1 MGIDPYNEIGNRL
14 RIRRKFSCRC
24 NISRRADKASA
35 PASKQEC
42 AYGFAANFHRSI
54 ERLVSILKKWQKSLI
69 LVLAFAVAILGSAIV
84 TMQLTRRE
92 QTPVEAKTAE
102 IGAYL
107 DRFFIDDYDE
117 EKLADAAASAMVEA
131 TGDRWSYYLTAE
143 EKSSYDEQM
152 RNAYVGIGVT
162 ITAQEEL
169 GGMRIEAVTADGP
182 AEEAGLLTGDII
194 TEVEGEKTLDL
205 GMTGTRTK
213 VRGEAGT
220 FVTLTILRGE
230 ESFPVSVERRS
241 IQTPVATYEMLDGQI
256 GYIKIANFDTRCAE
270 ETNAAMDE
278 LIAQDAKALI
288 FDVRNNGGGY
298 KNELVKV
305 LDKILPEGILFQSED
320 YQGSKQIDRSDA
332 DCIDL
337 PMAVLVNQDSYSAA
351 EFFAAAIQEY
361 DWGTVVGTKT
371 VGKGNFQTAFTLSD
385 GSMLNL
391 SIGKYYTPQGR
402 SLTDTGVIPDI
413 EITLS
418 DEDDAKLYYGQLE
431 KADDAQ
437 LQAAIREITQKLS

>member
-1 MGIDPYNEIGNRL
+1 M
-14 RIRRKFSCRC
+14 
-24 NISRRADKASA
+24 
-35 PASKQEC
+35 
-42 AYGFAANFHRSI
+42 
-54 ERLVSILKKWQKSLI
+54 SILKKWQKSLI

-84 TMQLTRRE
+84 TMQLTYRE
-92 QTPVEAKTAE
+92 QTPAEAKTAE

-152 RNAYVGIGVT
+152 QNAYVGIGVT
-162 ITAQEEL
+162 IPAQKEL

-213 VRGEAGT
+213 VRGEEGT

-402 SLTDTGVIPDI
+402 SLTDTGITPDV
-413 EITLS
+413 EIALS
-418 DEDDAKLYYGQLE
+418 DEDGAKLYYGQLE

>member
-1 MGIDPYNEIGNRL
+1 M
-14 RIRRKFSCRC
+14 
-24 NISRRADKASA
+24 
-35 PASKQEC
+35 
-42 AYGFAANFHRSI
+42 
-54 ERLVSILKKWQKSLI
+54 SILKKWQKSLI

-84 TMQLTRRE
+84 TMQLTYRE
-92 QTPVEAKTAE
+92 QTPAEAKTAE

-152 RNAYVGIGVT
+152 QNAYVGIGVT

-169 GGMRIEAVTADGP
+169 GGMRIEAVTAGGP

-213 VRGEAGT
+213 VRGEEGT

-351 EFFAAAIQEY
+351 EFFAAAIQEC

-402 SLTDTGVIPDI
+402 SLTDTGITPDV
-413 EITLS
+413 EIALS
-418 DEDDAKLYYGQLE
+418 DEDGAKLYYGQLE

>member
-1 MGIDPYNEIGNRL
+1 MP
-14 RIRRKFSCRC
+14 
-24 NISRRADKASA
+24 
-35 PASKQEC
+35 
-42 AYGFAANFHRSI
+42 
-54 ERLVSILKKWQKSLI
+54 ILKKWQKSLI

-92 QTPVEAKTAE
+92 QTPAEAKTAE

-107 DRFFIDDYDE
+107 DRFFIDEYDE
-117 EKLADAAASAMVEA
+117 DALADAAASAMVEA

-152 RNAYVGIGVT
+152 QNAYVGIGVT
-162 ITAQEEL
+162 ITVQEEL
-169 GGMRIEAVTADGP
+169 GGMRIEAVTAGGP
-182 AEEAGLLTGDII
+182 AEEAGLLAGDII

-205 GMTGTRTK
+205 GMTGTRTR
-213 VRGEAGT
+213 VRGEEGT

-230 ESFPVSVERRS
+230 ERFSVSVERRS
-241 IQTPVATYEMLDGQI
+241 IQTPVAAYELLDGQI
-256 GYIKIANFDTRCAE
+256 GYIKIANFDSRCAE
-270 ETNAAMDE
+270 ETNAAMDA
-278 LIAQDAKALI
+278 LIAQGAKALI
-288 FDVRNNGGGY
+288 FDVRYNGGGY
-298 KNELVKV
+298 KDEMVKV

-320 YQGSKQIDRSDA
+320 YRGAKQTDRSDES
-332 DCIDL
+332 CIDL

-402 SLTDTGVIPDI
+402 SLTDTGVTPDV
-413 EITLS
+413 EIALS
-418 DEDDAKLYYGQLE
+418 DENGAKLYYGQLE

>member
-1 MGIDPYNEIGNRL
+1 M
-14 RIRRKFSCRC
+14 
-24 NISRRADKASA
+24 
-35 PASKQEC
+35 
-42 AYGFAANFHRSI
+42 
-54 ERLVSILKKWQKSLI
+54 KKWQKSLI

-152 RNAYVGIGVT
+152 QNAYVGIGVT

-182 AEEAGLLTGDII
+182 AEKAGLLTGDII

-213 VRGEAGT
+213 VRGEEGT

-402 SLTDTGVIPDI
+402 SLTDTGITPDV
-413 EITLS
+413 EIALS
-418 DEDDAKLYYGQLE
+418 DEDGAKLYYGQLE

>member
-1 MGIDPYNEIGNRL
+1 M
-14 RIRRKFSCRC
+14 
-24 NISRRADKASA
+24 
-35 PASKQEC
+35 
-42 AYGFAANFHRSI
+42 
-54 ERLVSILKKWQKSLI
+54 SILKKWQKSLI

-84 TMQLTRRE
+84 IMQLTYRE
-92 QTPVEAKTAE
+92 QTPAEAKTAE

-107 DRFFIDDYDE
+107 DRFFIDEYDE
-117 EKLADAAASAMVEA
+117 DALADAAASAMVEA

-152 RNAYVGIGVT
+152 QNAYVGIGVT

-213 VRGEAGT
+213 VRGEEGT

-288 FDVRNNGGGY
+288 FDVRYNSGGY

-402 SLTDTGVIPDI
+402 SLTDTGVTPDV
-413 EITLS
+413 EIALS
-418 DEDDAKLYYGQLE
+418 DEDGAKLYYGQLE

>member
-1 MGIDPYNEIGNRL
+1 
-14 RIRRKFSCRC
+14 
-24 NISRRADKASA
+24 
-35 PASKQEC
+35 
-42 AYGFAANFHRSI
+42 
-54 ERLVSILKKWQKSLI
+54 
-69 LVLAFAVAILGSAIV
+69 
-84 TMQLTRRE
+84 
-92 QTPVEAKTAE
+92 
-102 IGAYL
+102 
-107 DRFFIDDYDE
+107 
-117 EKLADAAASAMVEA
+117 MVEA

-162 ITAQEEL
+162 ITAQEAL
-169 GGMRIEAVTADGP
+169 GGMRIEAVTAGGP
-182 AEEAGLLTGDII
+182 AEEAGILVGDII

-213 VRGEAGT
+213 VRGEEGT

-230 ESFPVSVERRS
+230 ESFPLSVERRS
-241 IQTPVATYEMLDGQI
+241 IQTPVATYEMLNGQI
-256 GYIKIANFDTRCAE
+256 GYLKIANFDSRCAE

-278 LIAQDAKALI
+278 LIAQGAQALI
-288 FDVRNNGGGY
+288 FDVRYNGGGY
-298 KNELVKV
+298 KDELVKV

-320 YQGSKQIDRSDA
+320 YKGTTQTDRSDA
-332 DCIDL
+332 ACIKL

-361 DWGTVVGTKT
+361 NWGTVVGTKT

-402 SLTDTGVIPDI
+402 SLTDTGIIPDI

>member
-1 MGIDPYNEIGNRL
+1 M
-14 RIRRKFSCRC
+14 
-24 NISRRADKASA
+24 
-35 PASKQEC
+35 
-42 AYGFAANFHRSI
+42 
-54 ERLVSILKKWQKSLI
+54 SILKKWQKSLI

-84 TMQLTRRE
+84 TMQLTYRE
-92 QTPVEAKTAE
+92 QTPAEAKTAE

-152 RNAYVGIGVT
+152 QNAYVGIGVT
-162 ITAQEEL
+162 ITAQKEL

-213 VRGEAGT
+213 VRGEEGT

-351 EFFAAAIQEY
+351 EFFATAIQEY

-402 SLTDTGVIPDI
+402 SLTDTGITPDV
-413 EITLS
+413 EIALS
-418 DEDDAKLYYGQLE
+418 DEDGAKLYYGQLE

>member
-1 MGIDPYNEIGNRL
+1 M
-14 RIRRKFSCRC
+14 
-24 NISRRADKASA
+24 
-35 PASKQEC
+35 
-42 AYGFAANFHRSI
+42 
-54 ERLVSILKKWQKSLI
+54 SILKKWQKSLI

-92 QTPVEAKTAE
+92 QTPAEAKTAE

-162 ITAQEEL
+162 ITAQKEL

-213 VRGEAGT
+213 VRGEEGT

-402 SLTDTGVIPDI
+402 SLTDTGITPDV
-413 EITLS
+413 EIALS
-418 DEDDAKLYYGQLE
+418 DEDGAKLYYGQLE

>member
-1 MGIDPYNEIGNRL
+1 
-14 RIRRKFSCRC
+14 
-24 NISRRADKASA
+24 
-35 PASKQEC
+35 
-42 AYGFAANFHRSI
+42 
-54 ERLVSILKKWQKSLI
+54 VSILKKWQKSLI

-402 SLTDTGVIPDI
+402 SLTDTGITPDV
-413 EITLS
+413 EIALS
-418 DEDDAKLYYGQLE
+418 DEDGAKLYYGQLE

>member
-1 MGIDPYNEIGNRL
+1 M
-14 RIRRKFSCRC
+14 
-24 NISRRADKASA
+24 
-35 PASKQEC
+35 
-42 AYGFAANFHRSI
+42 
-54 ERLVSILKKWQKSLI
+54 SILKKWQKSLI

-102 IGAYL
+102 ISAYL

-152 RNAYVGIGVT
+152 QNAYVGIGVT

-213 VRGEAGT
+213 VRGEEGT

-230 ESFPVSVERRS
+230 ECFPVSVERRS

-305 LDKILPEGILFQSED
+305 LDKMLPEGILFQSED

-361 DWGTVVGTKT
+361 NWGTVVGMKT

-402 SLTDTGVIPDI
+402 SLTDTGITPDV
-413 EITLS
+413 EIALS
-418 DEDDAKLYYGQLE
+418 DEDGAKLYYGQLE

>member
-1 MGIDPYNEIGNRL
+1 M
-14 RIRRKFSCRC
+14 
-24 NISRRADKASA
+24 
-35 PASKQEC
+35 
-42 AYGFAANFHRSI
+42 
-54 ERLVSILKKWQKSLI
+54 KKWQKSLI

-84 TMQLTRRE
+84 TMQLTYRE
-92 QTPVEAKTAE
+92 QTPAEAKTAE

-152 RNAYVGIGVT
+152 QNAYVGIGVT

-169 GGMRIEAVTADGP
+169 GGMRIEAVTAGGP

-230 ESFPVSVERRS
+230 ESFPVSVGRRS

-320 YQGSKQIDRSDA
+320 YQGSKQIDRSEA

-402 SLTDTGVIPDI
+402 SLTDTGITPDV
-413 EITLS
+413 EIALS
-418 DEDDAKLYYGQLE
+418 DEDGAKLYYGQLE

>member
-1 MGIDPYNEIGNRL
+1 M
-14 RIRRKFSCRC
+14 
-24 NISRRADKASA
+24 
-35 PASKQEC
+35 
-42 AYGFAANFHRSI
+42 
-54 ERLVSILKKWQKSLI
+54 SILKKWQKSLI

-84 TMQLTRRE
+84 TMQLTYRE
-92 QTPVEAKTAE
+92 QTPAEAKTAE

-162 ITAQEEL
+162 ITVQEEL

-213 VRGEAGT
+213 VRGEEGT

-402 SLTDTGVIPDI
+402 SLTDTGITPDV
-413 EITLS
+413 EIALS
-418 DEDDAKLYYGQLE
+418 DEDGAKLYYGQLE

>member
-1 MGIDPYNEIGNRL
+1 M
-14 RIRRKFSCRC
+14 
-24 NISRRADKASA
+24 
-35 PASKQEC
+35 
-42 AYGFAANFHRSI
+42 
-54 ERLVSILKKWQKSLI
+54 SILKKWQKSLI

-84 TMQLTRRE
+84 TMQLTHRE
-92 QTPVEAKTAE
+92 QTPAEAKTAE

-152 RNAYVGIGVT
+152 QNAYVGIGVT

-169 GGMRIEAVTADGP
+169 GGMRIEAVTAGGP

-361 DWGTVVGTKT
+361 NWGTVVGMKT

-402 SLTDTGVIPDI
+402 SLTDTGITPDV
-413 EITLS
+413 EIALS
-418 DEDDAKLYYGQLE
+418 DEDGAKLYYGQLE

>member
-1 MGIDPYNEIGNRL
+1 M
-14 RIRRKFSCRC
+14 
-24 NISRRADKASA
+24 A
-35 PASKQEC
+35 
-42 AYGFAANFHRSI
+42 
-54 ERLVSILKKWQKSLI
+54 ILKKWQKSLI

-84 TMQLTRRE
+84 TMQLTYRE
-92 QTPVEAKTAE
+92 QTPAEAKTAE

-152 RNAYVGIGVT
+152 QNAYVGIGVT
-162 ITAQEEL
+162 ITAQKEL

-213 VRGEAGT
+213 VRGEEGT

-402 SLTDTGVIPDI
+402 SLTDTGITPDV
-413 EITLS
+413 EIALS
-418 DEDDAKLYYGQLE
+418 DEDGAKLYYGQLE

>member
-1 MGIDPYNEIGNRL
+1 M
-14 RIRRKFSCRC
+14 
-24 NISRRADKASA
+24 
-35 PASKQEC
+35 
-42 AYGFAANFHRSI
+42 
-54 ERLVSILKKWQKSLI
+54 SILKKWQKSLI

-84 TMQLTRRE
+84 TMQLTYRE
-92 QTPVEAKTAE
+92 QTPAEAKTAE

-152 RNAYVGIGVT
+152 QNAYVGIGVT

-169 GGMRIEAVTADGP
+169 GGMRIEAVTAGGP

-213 VRGEAGT
+213 VRGEEGT

-230 ESFPVSVERRS
+230 ESFHISVERRS
-241 IQTPVATYEMLDGQI
+241 IQTPVATYEMLNGQI
-256 GYIKIANFDTRCAE
+256 GYLKIANFDSRCAE

-402 SLTDTGVIPDI
+402 SLTDTGITPDV
-413 EITLS
+413 EIALS
-418 DEDDAKLYYGQLE
+418 DEDGAKLYYGQLE

>member
-1 MGIDPYNEIGNRL
+1 M
-14 RIRRKFSCRC
+14 
-24 NISRRADKASA
+24 
-35 PASKQEC
+35 
-42 AYGFAANFHRSI
+42 
-54 ERLVSILKKWQKSLI
+54 SILKKWQKIII
-69 LVLAFAVAILGSAIV
+69 LALAFAVAILGSAIV
-84 TMQLTRRE
+84 TMQLTYRE
-92 QTPVEAKTAE
+92 QTPAEAKTAE
-102 IGAYL
+102 ISAYL

-152 RNAYVGIGVT
+152 QNAYVGIGVT

-169 GGMRIEAVTADGP
+169 GGMRIEAVTAGGP
-182 AEEAGLLTGDII
+182 AEEAGLLAGDII

-213 VRGEAGT
+213 VRGEEGT

-305 LDKILPEGILFQSED
+305 LDKILPEGILFQSEY

-402 SLTDTGVIPDI
+402 SLTDTGITPDV
-413 EITLS
+413 EIALS
-418 DEDDAKLYYGQLE
+418 DEDGAKLYYGQLE

>member
-1 MGIDPYNEIGNRL
+1 M
-14 RIRRKFSCRC
+14 
-24 NISRRADKASA
+24 
-35 PASKQEC
+35 
-42 AYGFAANFHRSI
+42 
-54 ERLVSILKKWQKSLI
+54 KKWQKSLI

-102 IGAYL
+102 ISAYL

-152 RNAYVGIGVT
+152 QNAYVGIGVT

-205 GMTGTRTK
+205 GLTGTRTT
-213 VRGEAGT
+213 VRGEEGT

-278 LIAQDAKALI
+278 LIAQGAKALI
-288 FDVRNNGGGY
+288 FDVRYNGGGY
-298 KNELVKV
+298 KDELVKV

-320 YQGSKQIDRSDA
+320 YQGSKQIDRSEA

>member
-1 MGIDPYNEIGNRL
+1 M
-14 RIRRKFSCRC
+14 
-24 NISRRADKASA
+24 
-35 PASKQEC
+35 
-42 AYGFAANFHRSI
+42 
-54 ERLVSILKKWQKSLI
+54 KKWQKSLI

-92 QTPVEAKTAE
+92 QTPVVAKTAE

-402 SLTDTGVIPDI
+402 SLTDTGITPDV
-413 EITLS
+413 EIALS
-418 DEDDAKLYYGQLE
+418 DEDGAKLYYGQLE

>member
-1 MGIDPYNEIGNRL
+1 M
-14 RIRRKFSCRC
+14 
-24 NISRRADKASA
+24 
-35 PASKQEC
+35 
-42 AYGFAANFHRSI
+42 
-54 ERLVSILKKWQKSLI
+54 SILKKWQKSLI

-84 TMQLTRRE
+84 TMQLTYRE
-92 QTPVEAKTAE
+92 QTPAEAKTAE

-152 RNAYVGIGVT
+152 QNAYVGIGVT

-169 GGMRIEAVTADGP
+169 GGMRIEAVTAGGP

-213 VRGEAGT
+213 VRGEEGT

-298 KNELVKV
+298 KNELVKA

-402 SLTDTGVIPDI
+402 SLTDTGITPDV
-413 EITLS
+413 EIALS
-418 DEDDAKLYYGQLE
+418 DENGAKLYYGQLE

>member
-1 MGIDPYNEIGNRL
+1 ML
-14 RIRRKFSCRC
+14 L
-24 NISRRADKASA
+24 A
-35 PASKQEC
+35 
-42 AYGFAANFHRSI
+42 
-54 ERLVSILKKWQKSLI
+54 
-69 LVLAFAVAILGSAIV
+69 LAFAVAILGSSIV
-84 TMQLTRRE
+84 TIQLTQRE

-117 EKLADAAASAMVEA
+117 DALADAAASAMVAA

-152 RNAYVGIGVT
+152 QNAYVGIGVT

-169 GGMRIEAVTADGP
+169 GGMRIEAVTAGGP
-182 AEEAGLLTGDII
+182 AEEAGILVGDII
-194 TEVEGEKTLDL
+194 TEVEGEKTLEL
-205 GMTGTRTK
+205 GMAGTRAK
-213 VRGEAGT
+213 VRGEEGT
-220 FVTLTILRGE
+220 SVTLTVLRGDAR
-230 ESFPVSVERRS
+230 FPVTVERRS

-256 GYIKIANFDTRCAE
+256 GYIRIANFDSRCAE

-278 LIAQDAKALI
+278 LIAQGAKALI
-288 FDVRNNGGGY
+288 FDVRYNGGGY
-298 KNELVKV
+298 KDELVKV

-320 YQGSKQIDRSDA
+320 YKGTKQTDRSDESS
-332 DCIDL
+332 IEL

-361 DWGTVVGTKT
+361 DWGTIVGTKT

-402 SLTDTGVIPDI
+402 SLTDTGVTPDI
-413 EITLS
+413 ELALS
-418 DEDDAKLYYGQLE
+418 DENEAKLSYGRLE

-437 LQAAIREITQKLS
+437 LQAAIREISQKLS

>member
-1 MGIDPYNEIGNRL
+1 M
-14 RIRRKFSCRC
+14 
-24 NISRRADKASA
+24 
-35 PASKQEC
+35 
-42 AYGFAANFHRSI
+42 
-54 ERLVSILKKWQKSLI
+54 SILKKWQKSLI

-84 TMQLTRRE
+84 TMQLTYRE
-92 QTPVEAKTAE
+92 QTPAEAKTAE

-152 RNAYVGIGVT
+152 QNAYVGIGVT

-402 SLTDTGVIPDI
+402 SLTDTGITPDV
-413 EITLS
+413 EIALS
-418 DEDDAKLYYGQLE
+418 DEDGAKLYYGQLE

>member
-1 MGIDPYNEIGNRL
+1 M
-14 RIRRKFSCRC
+14 
-24 NISRRADKASA
+24 
-35 PASKQEC
+35 
-42 AYGFAANFHRSI
+42 
-54 ERLVSILKKWQKSLI
+54 KKWKKIVL
-69 LVLAFAVAILGSAIV
+69 LALAFAVAILGSSIV
-84 TMQLTRRE
+84 TIQLTQRE

-117 EKLADAAASAMVEA
+117 DALADAAASAMVAA

-152 RNAYVGIGVT
+152 QNAYVGIGVT

-169 GGMRIEAVTADGP
+169 GGMRIEAVTAGGP
-182 AEEAGLLTGDII
+182 AEEAGILVGDII
-194 TEVEGEKTLDL
+194 TEVEGEKTLEL
-205 GMTGTRTK
+205 GMAGTRAK
-213 VRGEAGT
+213 VRGEEGT
-220 FVTLTILRGE
+220 SVTLTVLRGE
-230 ESFPVSVERRS
+230 ARFPVTVERRS

-256 GYIKIANFDTRCAE
+256 GYIKIANFDSRCAE

-278 LIAQDAKALI
+278 LIAQGAKALI
-288 FDVRNNGGGY
+288 FDVRYNGGGY
-298 KNELVKV
+298 KDELVKV

-320 YQGSKQIDRSDA
+320 YKGTKQTDRSDESS
-332 DCIDL
+332 IEL

-361 DWGTVVGTKT
+361 NWGTVVGTKT

-402 SLTDTGVIPDI
+402 SLTDTGITPDV
-413 EITLS
+413 EIALS
-418 DEDDAKLYYGQLE
+418 DKDGAKLYYGQLE

>member
-1 MGIDPYNEIGNRL
+1 M
-14 RIRRKFSCRC
+14 
-24 NISRRADKASA
+24 
-35 PASKQEC
+35 
-42 AYGFAANFHRSI
+42 
-54 ERLVSILKKWQKSLI
+54 SILKKWQKSLI

-152 RNAYVGIGVT
+152 QNAYVGVGVT

-241 IQTPVATYEMLDGQI
+241 IQTPVATYEMLDAQI

-402 SLTDTGVIPDI
+402 SLTDTGITPDV
-413 EITLS
+413 EIALS

>member
-1 MGIDPYNEIGNRL
+1 M
-14 RIRRKFSCRC
+14 
-24 NISRRADKASA
+24 
-35 PASKQEC
+35 
-42 AYGFAANFHRSI
+42 
-54 ERLVSILKKWQKSLI
+54 SILKKWQKSLI

-152 RNAYVGIGVT
+152 QNAYVGIGVT

-169 GGMRIEAVTADGP
+169 GGMRIEAVTAGGP

-213 VRGEAGT
+213 VRGEEGT

-402 SLTDTGVIPDI
+402 SLTDTGITPDV
-413 EITLS
+413 EIALS
-418 DEDDAKLYYGQLE
+418 DEDGAKLYYGQLE

-437 LQAAIREITQKLS
+437 LQAAIRVITQKLS

>member
-1 MGIDPYNEIGNRL
+1 M
-14 RIRRKFSCRC
+14 
-24 NISRRADKASA
+24 
-35 PASKQEC
+35 
-42 AYGFAANFHRSI
+42 
-54 ERLVSILKKWQKSLI
+54 SILKKWQKSLI

-84 TMQLTRRE
+84 TMQLTYRE
-92 QTPVEAKTAE
+92 QTPAEAKTAE

-152 RNAYVGIGVT
+152 QNAYVGIGVT

-169 GGMRIEAVTADGP
+169 GGMRIEAVTAGGP

-213 VRGEAGT
+213 VRGEEGT

-385 GSMLNL
+385 GSMMNL

-402 SLTDTGVIPDI
+402 SLTDTGITPDV
-413 EITLS
+413 EIALS
-418 DEDDAKLYYGQLE
+418 DEDGAKLYYGQLE

>member
-1 MGIDPYNEIGNRL
+1 M
-14 RIRRKFSCRC
+14 
-24 NISRRADKASA
+24 
-35 PASKQEC
+35 
-42 AYGFAANFHRSI
+42 
-54 ERLVSILKKWQKSLI
+54 SILKKWQKSLI

-84 TMQLTRRE
+84 TMQLTYRE
-92 QTPVEAKTAE
+92 LTPAEAKTAE
-102 IGAYL
+102 ISAYL

-152 RNAYVGIGVT
+152 QNAYVGIGVT
-162 ITAQEEL
+162 ITAQKEL

-213 VRGEAGT
+213 VRGEEGT
-220 FVTLTILRGE
+220 FMTLTILRGE

-402 SLTDTGVIPDI
+402 SLTDTGITPDV
-413 EITLS
+413 EIALS
-418 DEDDAKLYYGQLE
+418 DEDGAKLYYGQLE

>member
-1 MGIDPYNEIGNRL
+1 M
-14 RIRRKFSCRC
+14 
-24 NISRRADKASA
+24 
-35 PASKQEC
+35 
-42 AYGFAANFHRSI
+42 
-54 ERLVSILKKWQKSLI
+54 SILKKWQKSLI

-84 TMQLTRRE
+84 TMQLTYRE
-92 QTPVEAKTAE
+92 QTPAEAKTAE

-143 EKSSYDEQM
+143 EKSGYDEQM
-152 RNAYVGIGVT
+152 QNAYVGIGVT
-162 ITAQEEL
+162 ITAQKEL

-213 VRGEAGT
+213 VRGEEGT

-402 SLTDTGVIPDI
+402 SLTDTGITPDV
-413 EITLS
+413 EIALS
-418 DEDDAKLYYGQLE
+418 DKDGAKLYYGQLE

>member
-1 MGIDPYNEIGNRL
+1 M
-14 RIRRKFSCRC
+14 
-24 NISRRADKASA
+24 
-35 PASKQEC
+35 
-42 AYGFAANFHRSI
+42 
-54 ERLVSILKKWQKSLI
+54 SILKKWQKSLI

-84 TMQLTRRE
+84 TMQLTYRE
-92 QTPVEAKTAE
+92 QTPAEAKTAE
-102 IGAYL
+102 ISAYL

-152 RNAYVGIGVT
+152 QNAYVGIGVT

-213 VRGEAGT
+213 VRGEEGT

-230 ESFPVSVERRS
+230 ESFPVSVKRRS

-402 SLTDTGVIPDI
+402 SLTDTGITPDV
-413 EITLS
+413 EIALS
-418 DEDDAKLYYGQLE
+418 DEDGAKLYYGQLE

>member
-1 MGIDPYNEIGNRL
+1 M
-14 RIRRKFSCRC
+14 
-24 NISRRADKASA
+24 
-35 PASKQEC
+35 
-42 AYGFAANFHRSI
+42 
-54 ERLVSILKKWQKSLI
+54 KKWQKSLI

-102 IGAYL
+102 ISAYL

-152 RNAYVGIGVT
+152 QNAYVGIGVA

-169 GGMRIEAVTADGP
+169 GGMRIEAVTAGGP

-213 VRGEAGT
+213 VRGEEGT

-230 ESFPVSVERRS
+230 ESFHVSVGRRS

-288 FDVRNNGGGY
+288 FDVRYNGGGY
-298 KNELVKV
+298 KDELVKV

-332 DCIDL
+332 DCSDL

-361 DWGTVVGTKT
+361 NWGTVVGTKT

>member
-1 MGIDPYNEIGNRL
+1 M
-14 RIRRKFSCRC
+14 
-24 NISRRADKASA
+24 
-35 PASKQEC
+35 
-42 AYGFAANFHRSI
+42 
-54 ERLVSILKKWQKSLI
+54 SILKKWQKSLI

-84 TMQLTRRE
+84 TMQLTYRE
-92 QTPVEAKTAE
+92 QTPAEAKTAE

-152 RNAYVGIGVT
+152 QNAYVGIGVT

-169 GGMRIEAVTADGP
+169 GGMRIEAVTAGGP
-182 AEEAGLLTGDII
+182 AEKAGLLTGDII

-205 GMTGTRTK
+205 GMTGTRAK
-213 VRGEAGT
+213 VRGEEGT

-332 DCIDL
+332 DYIDL

-402 SLTDTGVIPDI
+402 SLTDTGITPDV
-413 EITLS
+413 EIALS
-418 DEDDAKLYYGQLE
+418 DEDGAKLYYGQLE

>member
-1 MGIDPYNEIGNRL
+1 M
-14 RIRRKFSCRC
+14 
-24 NISRRADKASA
+24 
-35 PASKQEC
+35 
-42 AYGFAANFHRSI
+42 
-54 ERLVSILKKWQKSLI
+54 SILKKWQKSLI

-84 TMQLTRRE
+84 TMQLTYRE
-92 QTPVEAKTAE
+92 QTPAEAKTAE

-162 ITAQEEL
+162 ITAQKEL

-213 VRGEAGT
+213 VRGEEGT

-402 SLTDTGVIPDI
+402 SLTDTGITPDV
-413 EITLS
+413 EIALS
-418 DEDDAKLYYGQLE
+418 DEDGAKLYYGQLE

>member
-1 MGIDPYNEIGNRL
+1 M
-14 RIRRKFSCRC
+14 
-24 NISRRADKASA
+24 
-35 PASKQEC
+35 
-42 AYGFAANFHRSI
+42 
-54 ERLVSILKKWQKSLI
+54 SILKKWQKSLI

-84 TMQLTRRE
+84 TMQLTYRE
-92 QTPVEAKTAE
+92 QTPAEAKTAE

-152 RNAYVGIGVT
+152 QNAYVGIGVT
-162 ITAQEEL
+162 ITAQKEL

-182 AEEAGLLTGDII
+182 AKEAGLLTGDII

-213 VRGEAGT
+213 VRGEEGT

-402 SLTDTGVIPDI
+402 SLTDTGITPDV
-413 EITLS
+413 EIALS
-418 DEDDAKLYYGQLE
+418 DKDGAKLYYGQLE